1 MMRRPQS
8 SRRLTFSLFPA
19 QTTAVT
25 ECITDARRRGEE
37 NNHNSTAICFVNV
50 GAMTSSGKGGLKEA
64 MLKKIV
70 ASLDVNGIPNEKA
83 VEKML
88 RNKKTLILI
97 LDEMDMMFK
106 KSHSGIPRCWFK

>member
-1 MMRRPQS
+1 MRRPQS
-8 SRRLTFSLFPA
+8 SRRLTFSLFPV

-25 ECITDARRRGEE
+25 ECITDAKRRGEE
-37 NNHNSTAICFVNV
+37 NNHNSMDICFVNV
-50 GAMTSSGKGGLKEA
+50 GAITSSYKGGLKEA

-70 ASLDVNGIPNEKA
+70 ASLDFNGIPNEKA